1 MWRLTLAQMR
11 RTLGRLVAAGIA
23 ISLGTAFVAAT
34 LLASGIINR
43 TTVDSLTA
51 GYAQADLIT
60 TGYLAPGTAE
70 TLAAV
75 PGVADVAPVYEV
87 YVRVVGPEGATAL
100 IANAVAPVP
109 ELEPVGVVSG
119 AMPTGPGEI
128 ALTAPDAER
137 LGVALGE
144 PVTVAVDRWG
154 ETPEGEEAALEA
166 PLTVVG
172 LLDSDS
178 LALFGQGTVRVD
190 PRDLATWSVHQTGE
204 DEASYW
210 TVLATV
216 DPGADVA
223 QVRQTAIEALPA
235 EVTVNTKEAAAEARL
250 AEITG
255 ETQVLTGVVMGFA
268 AISLL
273 VAALVIANTFQ
284 VIVAQ
289 RTRTLAL
296 LRCVGATK
304 AQLRRSVLF
313 EAAVLG
319 LAASALGV
327 VLGIALVQGL
337 LLGLTNVETGVPLPT
352 TVSVSVGA
360 VVVPILVGLAVTT
373 LAAMTPARAA
383 TRVSPLAALQPV
395 GAARLTERAGR
406 FRAWA
411 AGVLTV
417 GGALGL
423 VGGVLLAREV
433 DLLIGL
439 LLGVL
444 GGAASF
450 VGVLVGAVFW
460 VPRAVAVAGAL
471 LSRLT
476 GGPGRASSVPAR
488 LAAAN
493 SVRNP
498 RRTAATSAALFIGVT
513 LVAMMS
519 TGAATAREA
528 FTATLD
534 ESYPVDVDVRSWS
547 YAPGETGLPDAF
559 FEDVAAVS
567 GVSEVAAYTLAPA
580 QIGSESVEAVVVD
593 PVEAARVVNAPEMFA
608 DLADGTAVFG
618 NRAAERFGVVAGE
631 EVVLQLADWATGGT
645 PGEGATVV
653 VAVVAGGSETVFL
666 TPADAARVTPDLA
679 PAGAFVAIDG
689 GADPRLVVE
698 DLQDLA
704 TASGD
709 AIGVTGLAVE
719 REFFDQVVDTLLAV
733 VVGLLAVSVV
743 IALVGVSN
751 TLSLSVL
758 ERRRESATLRAI
770 GLTRNRLRASLA
782 AEGVLV
788 ALVGAVVGG
797 VLGTLYGWAGVRTVI
812 GGMAEVPWTVA
823 WRDLG
828 LVLLVAVGAGLLAS
842 VAPARTAVRTSPV
855 VALAVD

>member
-34 LLASGIINR
+34 LLASGIISR

-51 GYAQADLIT
+51 AFADADLIA
-60 TGYLAPGTAE
+60 TGYLVPGTAE
-70 TLAAV
+70 TLGAV

-119 AMPTGPGEI
+119 TMPAGPGEI
-128 ALTAPDAER
+128 ALTESDAAR

-144 PVTVAVDRWG
+144 PVTVAVDRWS
-154 ETPEGEEAALEA
+154 ETAEGEEEALEA

-172 LLDSDS
+172 LLDPDS

-190 PRDLATWSVHQTGE
+190 PQDLDTWNVHQTGE
-204 DEASYW
+204 EEASYW

-216 DPGADVA
+216 APGADVA
-223 QVRQTAIEALPA
+223 QVRQTASEALPA
-235 EVTVNTKEAAAEARL
+235 EVTVNTKEEEAEARL

-304 AQLRRSVLF
+304 AQLRRSVLL

-337 LLGLTNVETGVPLPT
+337 LIGLTNVETGVPLPT
-352 TVSVSVGA
+352 AVSVSVSA

-411 AGVLTV
+411 AGILTIG
-417 GGALGL
+417 GGAAL
-423 VGGVLLAREV
+423 VGGVLISREY
-433 DLLIGL
+433 DLLPGL
-439 LLGVL
+439 ALGVL

-450 VGVLVGAVFW
+450 TGVLVGAVFW

-471 LSRLT
+471 LARVT

-547 YAPGETGLPDAF
+547 YAPGESGLPGEF
-559 FEDVAAVS
+559 FEDVAAVP
-567 GVSEVAAYTLAPA
+567 GVAEVAPFTLAPVR
-580 QIGSESVEAVVVD
+580 IGSESVEATVVD
-593 PVEAARVVNAPEMFA
+593 PVQAARVVNAPDLVA

-618 NRAAERFGVVAGE
+618 HRAAERFGVVAGD
-631 EVVLQLADWATGGT
+631 EVVLELADWATGGT
-645 PGEGATVV
+645 PGDGARVR
-653 VAVVAGGSETVFL
+653 VAVVPGSAETVFL

-689 GADPRLVVE
+689 DANPRLVVE

-719 REFFDQVVDTLLAV
+719 REFFDQVIDTLLAV